1 MVENKYTVNSCQ
13 ANKHKNKKKIYQLLQ
28 IKE

>member
-13 ANKHKNKKKIYQLLQ
+13 ANKHKNKKKIYQLQ